1 MDWYQL
7 VRRQLFK
14 ADAEAS
20 HDWTLKWLARLGRS
34 PLRGV
39 LKQKVSDKPV
49 QCMGLTFP
57 NPVGLAAGLDKNAT
71 CVEAF
76 GQLGFGFIEVG
87 TVTPRPQPGNA
98 KPRMFRLPEHGA
110 IINRM
115 GFNNDGVD
123 ALVERLHRST
133 YNGILGINLGKNK
146 DTSEADAVNDYLIG
160 MRKVYSLADYITIN
174 ISSPN
179 TPGLRDMQHG
189 DHLDAL
195 LSALKSCQTE
205 LQLKHN
211 RYVPLAV
218 KIAPD
223 LTRDEVEQLAQA
235 FLRHRI
241 DAVIATN
248 TTLQRDEVAGHQ
260 FADEAGGLSG
270 KPVNARSTQVIGW
283 LRAAL
288 GESIPIIGVGGI
300 HCSATARG
308 KLDAGATLVQ
318 LYTGFIYEGP
328 ALVKAIVD
336 DL

>member
-20 HDWTLKWLARLGRS
+20 HDWTLKWLSRLGRS
-34 PLRGV
+34 PMRGL
-39 LKQKVSDKPV
+39 LKQTMQNKPV
-49 QCMGLTFP
+49 YCMGLTFP
-57 NPVGLAAGLDKNAT
+57 NAVGLAAGLDKNAT
-71 CVEAF
+71 CIDAF
-76 GQLGFGFIEVG
+76 AQMGFGFIEVG
-87 TVTPRPQPGNA
+87 TVTPRPQPGNP
-98 KPRMFRLPEHGA
+98 KPRMFRLPEYNA

-115 GFNNDGVD
+115 GFNNEGVD
-123 ALVERLHRST
+123 ALVERVRGSS

-146 DTSEADAVNDYLIG
+146 DTPEAEAVNDYLIG
-160 MRKVYSLADYITIN
+160 MRKVYAIADYITIN

-205 LQLKHN
+205 LQLTYN

-235 FLRHRI
+235 FKAHRI

-248 TTLQRDEVAGHQ
+248 TTLQRDAVAGHEYAQ
-260 FADEAGGLSG
+260 EAGGLSG
-270 KPVNARSTQVIGW
+270 EPVESASTQVISW
-283 LRAAL
+283 LKAAL
-288 GESIPIIGVGGI
+288 GDSIPIIGVGGI
-300 HCSATARG
+300 HSSASARA
-308 KLDAGATLVQ
+308 KLEAGASLVQ
-318 LYTGFIYEGP
+318 IYTGFIYQGP